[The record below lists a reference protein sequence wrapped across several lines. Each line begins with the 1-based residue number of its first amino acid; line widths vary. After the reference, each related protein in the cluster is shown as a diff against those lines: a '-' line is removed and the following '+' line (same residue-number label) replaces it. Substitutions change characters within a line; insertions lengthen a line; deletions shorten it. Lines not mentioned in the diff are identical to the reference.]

1 MTPPEPTSTP
11 WARYVVDADLADR
24 DDATLVCELVLEML
38 RPRLRLVV
46 LDADSDFCDD
56 LPDQVAQAQDRLRA
70 LAAARGARRGTRRD
84 GVIVE
89 LDPSDDAHWADLRTY
104 AAWSINVDLW
114 AEPYVDHIGSLDD
127 CGHAISAVLTHEQ
140 ALMLAAELTD
150 IGPVR
155 RSP

>member
-1 MTPPEPTSTP
+1 MTHPEPMP
-11 WARYVVDADLADR
+11 PPARYVVDADLADR
-24 DDATLVCELVLEML
+24 DDATLACELVLEML

-46 LDADSDFCDD
+46 LEADSDFGDD
-56 LPDQVAQAQDRLRA
+56 LPDLVAQAQGRLRA
-70 LAAARGARRGTRRD
+70 MGALQTAGD
-84 GVIVE
+84 GAVTVE
-89 LDPSDDAHWADLRTY
+89 LDPADDDHWADLRAF